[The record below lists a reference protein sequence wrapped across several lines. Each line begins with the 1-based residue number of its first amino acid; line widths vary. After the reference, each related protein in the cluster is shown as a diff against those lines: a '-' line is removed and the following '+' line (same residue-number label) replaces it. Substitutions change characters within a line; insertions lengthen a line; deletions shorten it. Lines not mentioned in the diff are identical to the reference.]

1 MDLRTIGISDSPIIV
16 DQSPP
21 VAGVVYDGDHLGED
35 LVYMKDNDKVIIISQ
50 KICQCNSPLL
60 VWRLNQIRIL
70 VFQYRKNLFSANQDA
85 NRMSY
90 VGRV

>member
-21 VAGVVYDGDHLGED
+21 VAGVVYDGDHLGVD

-50 KICQCNSPLL
+50 KICQCNSPLS

-70 VFQYRKNLFSANQDA
+70 VFQYGTICSLQICISE
-85 NRMSY
+85 
-90 VGRV
+90 GRC